1 MKLKCEK
8 FVAAYCGSPWGFCL
22 QHVCAD
28 ILHVIILNFVNSG
41 HMVYGEQGPDVSTI
55 LTE

>member
-8 FVAAYCGSPWGFCL
+8 FVAAYCGSPWGFFL

-41 HMVYGEQGPDVSTI
+41 HMVYDEQGPDVSTV
-55 LTE
+55 